1 MSAAGPTPVERLALA
16 NEQLGQV
23 DEALQRLYLQRH
35 EISGAIRDVV
45 LIRRNIE
52 IALAALREPGRES

>member
-1 MSAAGPTPVERLALA
+1 MLADQ
-16 NEQLGQV
+16 QLGQV
-23 DEALQRLYLQRH
+23 DEILQRLYLQRH

-52 IALAALREPGRES
+52 LAVAALGQPGRDS